1 MLCATVCNL
10 SIHFALLSMLS
21 LPVLKNKYFQPNI
34 VLCLGSRT
42 KEGVVHG
49 VTTGK
54 IIISQFQLLPYF
66 CLTNHLSVKNLGVFL
81 GQHSNI

>member
-1 MLCATVCNL
+1 MLCASVCNL
-10 SIHFALLSMLS
+10 SIHFALLTILS

-34 VLCLGSRT
+34 FLCLGSRT

-54 IIISQFQLLPYF
+54 IISQFQLNY
-66 CLTNHLSVKNLGVFL
+66 LSISTASLQLINQPF
-81 GQHSNI
+81 IC